1 MECETDRLR
10 PMLLWRLV
18 SGPYTVP
25 MKVTP
30 RGLMVMILAGRA
42 SPQLI
47 EKMMAVVT
55 TAQII
60 NRMMGYPD
68 NEGV

>member
-1 MECETDRLR
+1 
-10 PMLLWRLV
+10 
-18 SGPYTVP
+18 